1 MELQRN
7 SCRLVRSNSSSPSVD
22 GQIPAPKQQI
32 ALCPVNF
39 YPAAEGVCLGLK
51 DEVTRKQL

>member
-22 GQIPAPKQQI
+22 GQIPAPKQRI
-32 ALCPVNF
+32 ALCQVNF
-39 YPAAEGVCLGLK
+39 YLATEGLCLGFK
-51 DEVTRKQL
+51 NATADQ